1 MPKLNLKRFPVLAL
15 LAPCLL
21 IGQSLELYLDNSFD
35 DGSRHR
41 HAPPDTTAWFTS
53 EAASTVS
60 VTDTG
65 LRQRLGQSAMILT
78 YLTEQEQI
86 VSLAPGHVLR
96 LTFDFSFQNLKN
108 KGYLRVGLFDTSRQP
123 RVKGDNFGTSN
134 KSFSGALGY
143 ILNLNGL
150 EVGESA
156 DLRRRQPKSMI
167 EALMATTRAFWM
179 AGQSE
184 VSLNHAIRSDTAY
197 TGILEIHRISG
208 ISVQLKSSITGPD
221 GLVFET
227 TSTDD
232 TATLTT
238 TFDTVGFMIQGMN
251 GDAFTLHSI
260 RVELSPDANVTAV
273 MSPPSQWVSE
283 ATTAKAA
290 LASKASVNSPL
301 VAPVNLSTI
310 ALDAFSDADLATGW
324 SNHYPMPYYL
334 AHISTLANS
343 VQMDGPE
350 KGWINHRVWRSP
362 LEFTIR
368 DPRPMEAVLNMAWFY
383 ASDRPWNPYFGDEA
397 LRMRLE
403 AALDYYTNTVEENGL
418 LRAVEGRHIGLRLG
432 TSMFFTK
439 FMGEILVLLENAPA
453 FDADLYA
460 RMLDAQRRVLRYI
473 FNSDLAV
480 VQGRQFSNQYGNIF
494 AGLYAYLALTDD
506 AEIRGLANRIIPK
519 VVTQFQSP
527 AGFLYEDH
535 SVDWGYSTGT
545 HHSNIHMAWEYAN
558 RAGVDYTWLEEETRL
573 WGEWFSYNAVP
584 EPDFSYFALNC
595 ALEGRQNMQGFS
607 SLYAPFAKHIPV
619 FRAYLPNT
627 FELEEMRAQHR
638 RTIARTYPAV
648 EALREGF
655 STFGPYALLHRNH
668 FSWYPSAAQQIAAR
682 ESLPMLARDHFIH
695 QRVDNRWPLEVTFI
709 RRPGYYAVFNAG
721 EARNN
726 VQTFG
731 LGLLWHPLT
740 GSVLQ
745 SQTRMSGS
753 AAWGVRIEGTSVQE
767 KTLPRVHYLLDD
779 IPWLPQTGNT
789 DLPDGELE
797 IHFQLP
803 GRGEKFLRFEE
814 DRILVVVNPG
824 GSFVEQ
830 IPVLVPRGMS
840 LEITESAVRV
850 PQLGG
855 KNLVIRGE
863 GILSVEAD
871 KSARWIGDKQVVT
884 IFLTGERRFAY
895 SLQIE

>member
-1 MPKLNLKRFPVLAL
+1 MPKLNLKRILLAL
-15 LAPCLL
+15 LVPSLL
-21 IGQSLELYLDNSFD
+21 FGQSLGLYLDDTFD
-35 DGSRHR
+35 DGNRNR
-41 HAPPDTTAWFTS
+41 QAPPDTTAWFTS
-53 EAASTVS
+53 AAASTVS
-60 VTDTG
+60 VTDAG
-65 LRQRLGQSAMILT
+65 LRQSLGQSAMILT
-78 YLTEQEQI
+78 YLTDQEQLL
-86 VSLAPGHVLR
+86 SLAPGQFIR
-96 LTFDFSFQNLKN
+96 LTFNFSFQNLKN
-108 KGYLRVGLFDTSRQP
+108 NGYLRVGLFDTSRQL
-123 RVKGDNFGTSN
+123 RIKGDNFGTAN
-134 KSFSGALGY
+134 NSFFGALGY
-143 ILNLNGL
+143 MLNLNG
-150 EVGESA
+150 VDAGEIA
-156 DLRRRQPKSMI
+156 DLRRRQPNSTM
-167 EALMATTRAFWM
+167 EALMATTRAFWT

-184 VSLNHAIRSDTAY
+184 VSLKHAIRSDTAY

-208 ISVQLKSSITGPD
+208 VSVQLNSSITGPD

-227 TSTDD
+227 TSIDD
-232 TATLTT
+232 SATLTT
-238 TFDTVGFMIQGMN
+238 TFDTVGFITHGMN
-251 GDAFTLHSI
+251 GDAFTLHSM
-260 RVELSPDANVTAV
+260 RVELSPDANVTAL
-273 MSPPSQWVSE
+273 MSPPSQLVSE

-290 LASKASVNSPL
+290 FASMASVNSPQ
-301 VAPVNLSTI
+301 VAGVDLSAI
-310 ALDAFSDADLATGW
+310 PLDAFSGADLATGW

-362 LEFTIR
+362 LEYQIR

-397 LRMRLE
+397 LRVRLE
-403 AALDYYTNTVEENGL
+403 AALNYYTNTVEENGL
-418 LRAVEGRHIGLRLG
+418 LIAVEGRHIGLRLG

-439 FMGEILVLLENAPA
+439 FMGEILVLLENAPD

-473 FNSDLAV
+473 LNSDLAV

-506 AEIRGLANRIIPK
+506 AEIRELANRIIPK
-519 VVTQFQSP
+519 MVTQFQSP

-535 SVDWGYSTGT
+535 SVDWGYTTGT
-545 HHSNIHMAWEYAN
+545 HHSNIHMAWEYAD
-558 RAGVDYTWLEEETRL
+558 RAGMDYSWLEEETRH
-573 WGEWFSYNAVP
+573 WGEWFSYNALP

-627 FELEEMRAQHR
+627 FELEELRAQHR
-638 RTIARTYPAV
+638 KTIARTYPAV
-648 EALREGF
+648 EPLREGF
-655 STFGPYALLHRNH
+655 STFGPYAFLHRNH
-668 FSWYPSAAQQIAAR
+668 FSWYPSAEQQLAAR
-682 ESLPMLARDHFIH
+682 ESLPMLAREHFIH

-753 AAWGVRIEGTSVQE
+753 AAWGVRIEDSLVQE
-767 KTLPRVHYLLDD
+767 KTLSEVQYVLDGNA
-779 IPWLPQTGNT
+779 WLPQTGNT

-797 IHFQLP
+797 IHYQLP
-803 GRGEKFLRFEE
+803 DRGEKFLRFED

-840 LEITESAVRV
+840 LEITEAMIRV
-850 PQLGG
+850 PQSGG

-863 GILSVEAD
+863 GILSVETD
-871 KSARWIGDKQVVT
+871 SSARWIGDKQVVT
-884 IFLTGERRFAY
+884 LLLSGQRRFAY